1 MRVECFEESVLFC
14 FALCRKTAAWC
25 AGAAARGS
33 GVQVLLLRSWFLR
46 LEVAE
51 GSTLPAPSSPTAP
64 KRRCRNGGSTSGTS
78 SSTLQDPAG
87 PEVAFA
93 TNGEAE
99 AIALAAAM
107 DGPRRY
113 GNKSNISSRRF
124 FFMVKRTSV
133 PYFQGPKKG
142 LTLGQNLLS
151 NKRRLHQSHPLLLKI

>member
-1 MRVECFEESVLFC
+1 MECFEESVLFC

-113 GNKSNISSRRF
+113 GNKSNISSRTLLF
-124 FFMVKRTSV
+124 L
-133 PYFQGPKKG
+133 GKKDKCS
-142 LTLGQNLLS
+142 LLVRAK
-151 NKRRLHQSHPLLLKI
+151 NMPQFWAEFTFLRAKYR

>member
-25 AGAAARGS
+25 TGAAARGS
-33 GVQVLLLRSWFLR
+33 GVQVFLLRLWFLR

-64 KRRCRNGGSTSGTS
+64 KRRCRNGGSTTS
-78 SSTLQDPAG
+78 SSTLDPAVQ
-87 PEVAFA
+87 PEVALA
-93 TNGEAE
+93 TNGEAD

-113 GNKSNISSRRF
+113 GNK
-124 FFMVKRTSV
+124 VKD
-133 PYFQGPKKG
+133 F
-142 LTLGQNLLS
+142 
-151 NKRRLHQSHPLLLKI
+151 I